1 MNLLDGWAGLSIG
14 IIGVFV
20 YIAVVALSIWIG
32 YLILR
37 TAVKNG
43 VIRAH
48 DEMALRGMS
57 PVAPYSP
64 PQPGAPQQPGP
75 PQYPGQ

>member
-1 MNLLDGWAGLSIG
+1 MGPDFGGWAGLSVGIG

-32 YLILR
+32 YVVLR

-48 DEMALRGMS
+48 DEMARRGMS
-57 PVAPYSP
+57 PVTPPYP
-64 PQPGAPQQPGP
+64 PSSQPGP
-75 PQYPGQ
+75 PQ

>member
-1 MNLLDGWAGLSIG
+1 MLDGWAGLSIG